1 MYRYRCIFL
10 ICFIFSS
17 GFSFANE
24 SGEICIRKKIGHRF
38 LIGPETYYAYRHR
51 EGGTKQDGSL
61 FGGRCV
67 YEYLRR
73 NKFYWA
79 AEGALAQGTLTGKSG
94 NRGKLKSTLCDRSI
108 ETRFGYTFRYK
119 RACKLILTPFFGVGY
134 LIEEN
139 NFKNPSSLHLHF
151 KTAYRFLTAG
161 FLSNLSIG
169 KHLTAGFNIKIRH
182 MLDPE
187 CKISNDPE
195 FDTIS
200 LKIENDSLQYRL
212 EFPVTYLHHY
222 CSFVATPFYERRC
235 YGRQAGYPF
244 DFLKTT
250 LFNYGL
256 TLQVLFS
263 L

>member
-1 MYRYRCIFL
+1 MYLYRFIFL
-10 ICFIFSS
+10 ICFLFSSIFSY
-17 GFSFANE
+17 ADE
-24 SGEICIRKKIGHRF
+24 SGEVCKKKKIGHRF

-51 EGGTKQDGSL
+51 EGGTKQDGWL
-61 FGGRCV
+61 VGGRCV

-79 AEGALAQGTLTGKSG
+79 AEGALAQGTLEGKSG
-94 NRGKLKSTLCDRSI
+94 NGAKLKSTLYDRSI
-108 ETRFGYTFRYK
+108 EARFGYTFRYK
-119 RACKLILTPFFGVGY
+119 KACKLSVTPFVGVGY
-134 LIEEN
+134 QIEEN
-139 NFKNPSSLHLHF
+139 NFKKPSPLHLHF
-151 KTAYRFLTAG
+151 KTAYRFLTGG
-161 FLSNLSIG
+161 FLSSISIG
-169 KHLTAGFNIKIRH
+169 KHLTTGFNVKIRY
-182 MLDPE
+182 MIDPE

-200 LKIENDSLQYRL
+200 LKIENESLLYRL
-212 EFPVTYLHHY
+212 ELPVTYLHDY

-256 TLQVLFS
+256 TVQVLFS